1 MAAVAAA
8 AVPSGAAP
16 SADEWVINTE
26 PVEFMQYSGERH
38 LQSMIDLIACDLSEP
53 YSVFTYRYFINN
65 WPNLCYLALV
75 PAKEADAEGPAREER
90 LVGCIVCKQ
99 EAHRTTQAMR
109 GYIAM
114 LAVRHTRSRPPARL
128 IRHHHH
134 TRTHPHPPAHTVPL
148 SQVHSSMRKRGM
160 GSKLVSLA
168 VQGMHDNGCEEA
180 VLEAEVTNMGALRL
194 YESLGFVR
202 DKRLMKYYLNGS
214 DAYRL
219 KVWFPNHREG

>member
-1 MAAVAAA
+1 MAITPARERGAGTRSAAADAARRCPMA

-16 SADEWVINTE
+16 SAQEFVINTE

-65 WPNLCYLALV
+65 WPNLCYLAMV
-75 PAKEADAEGPAREER
+75 PAKQADDDGPAREER

-114 LAVRHTRSRPPARL
+114 LAVRPHASARTPAPSCVLAPAPFARH
-128 IRHHHH
+128 RHHHTH
-134 TRTHPHPPAHTVPL
+134 APKRRLCVAGAQQHAQARRGPRALTRTL
-148 SQVHSSMRKRGM
+148 S
-160 GSKLVSLA
+160 LTLI
-168 VQGMHDNGCEEA
+168 
-180 VLEAEVTNMGALRL
+180 LTLTL
-194 YESLGFVR
+194 T
-202 DKRLMKYYLNGS
+202 
-214 DAYRL
+214 
-219 KVWFPNHREG
+219 

>member
-1 MAAVAAA
+1 MSAAVETA

-16 SADEWVINTE
+16 SAEEWVINTE

-65 WPNLCYLALV
+65 WPNLCYLAVV

-114 LAVRHTRSRPPARL
+114 LAVRHARTPPPARLLRHAFTAL

-134 TRTHPHPPAHTVPL
+134 THPPTHCRCVAGAQQHAQARHGEQARVA
-148 SQVHSSMRKRGM
+148 RGA
-160 GSKLVSLA
+160 GHARQRVR
-168 VQGMHDNGCEEA
+168 GG
-180 VLEAEVTNMGALRL
+180 GAR
-194 YESLGFVR
+194 G
-202 DKRLMKYYLNGS
+202 GG
-214 DAYRL
+214 
-219 KVWFPNHREG
+219 H

>member
-1 MAAVAAA
+1 MA

-16 SADEWVINTE
+16 SAQEFVINTE

-65 WPNLCYLALV
+65 WPNLCYLAMV
-75 PAKEADAEGPAREER
+75 PAKQADDDGPAREER

-114 LAVRHTRSRPPARL
+114 LAVRPHASARTPAPSCVLAPAPLPAAATTTPTRPNAAS
-128 IRHHHH
+128 
-134 TRTHPHPPAHTVPL
+134 V
-148 SQVHSSMRKRGM
+148 SQVHSSMRKRG
-160 GSKLVSLA
+160 A
-168 VQGMHDNGCEEA
+168 GCELSPEPSA
-180 VLEAEVTNMGALRL
+180 
-194 YESLGFVR
+194 
-202 DKRLMKYYLNGS
+202 
-214 DAYRL
+214 
-219 KVWFPNHREG
+219 

>member
-1 MAAVAAA
+1 MSAAVETA
-8 AVPSGAAP
+8 AVPSSAAP
-16 SADEWVINTE
+16 SAEEWVINTE

-65 WPNLCYLALV
+65 WPNLCYLAVV

-114 LAVRHTRSRPPARL
+114 LAVRHARTPPPARL
-128 IRHHHH
+128 LRH
-134 TRTHPHPPAHTVPL
+134 A
-148 SQVHSSMRKRGM
+148 
-160 GSKLVSLA
+160 
-168 VQGMHDNGCEEA
+168 
-180 VLEAEVTNMGALRL
+180 
-194 YESLGFVR
+194 
-202 DKRLMKYYLNGS
+202 
-214 DAYRL
+214 
-219 KVWFPNHREG
+219 

>member
-1 MAAVAAA
+1 MA

-16 SADEWVINTE
+16 SAQEFVINTE

-65 WPNLCYLALV
+65 WPNLCYLAMV
-75 PAKEADAEGPAREER
+75 PAKQADDDGPAREER

-114 LAVRHTRSRPPARL
+114 LAVRPHASARTPAPSCVL
-128 IRHHHH
+128 A
-134 TRTHPHPPAHTVPL
+134 PAPL
-148 SQVHSSMRKRGM
+148 P
-160 GSKLVSLA
+160 
-168 VQGMHDNGCEEA
+168 A
-180 VLEAEVTNMGALRL
+180 VLSRNHAVSSETYACRSARSAPPPSTPRATLSLSVAAAKYARIAPSPDDSSGSGGAAH
-194 YESLGFVR
+194 SNATHAVA
-202 DKRLMKYYLNGS
+202 S
-214 DAYRL
+214 
-219 KVWFPNHREG
+219 P